1 MLWLLMGK
9 SQQLFSHEQTAAAL
23 DVCEKRKTKMNFC
36 ESYPTENILVQ
47 QSSDPS
53 SQLVSDA
60 DA

>member
-9 SQQLFSHEQTAAAL
+9 SQQLFSHEQTAAL

-36 ESYPTENILVQ
+36 ESYPTENILIQ
-47 QSSDPS
+47 QSTDPS